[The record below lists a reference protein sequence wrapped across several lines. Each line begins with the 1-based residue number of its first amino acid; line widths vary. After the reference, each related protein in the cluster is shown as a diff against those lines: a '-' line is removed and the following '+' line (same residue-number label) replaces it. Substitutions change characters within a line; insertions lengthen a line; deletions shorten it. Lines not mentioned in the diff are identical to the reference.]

1 MGWFVPNFEK
11 GRAAFATRRV
21 EIPCV
26 SSLREIRGKCVLARP
41 QNDRRFSGWFRAL
54 GIRRALPQVTD
65 GTARGPTQRAP
76 RRRRGEGRL
85 DRIAASKREPPS
97 RPQRPRTAAKPFC
110 VSCFRA
116 ETEDRRKGSCAT
128 SATQESTR
136 PLSRRSRPTD
146 CPGDRS
152 GPTKDGGELTSKP
165 RRRHAPQ
172 LNSQAPIV
180 FLSILQANENLSA
193 PW

>member
-1 MGWFVPNFEK
+1 MFRPCAKFAANAFWRDPKMTDGFQAGFARSELGVVP
-11 GRAAFATRRV
+11 
-21 EIPCV
+21 CH
-26 SSLREIRGKCVLARP
+26 
-41 QNDRRFSGWFRAL
+41 
-54 GIRRALPQVTD
+54 QVTD

>member
-1 MGWFVPNFEK
+1 MK
-11 GRAAFATRRV
+11 GDW
-21 EIPCV
+21 IG
-26 SSLREIRGKCVLARP
+26 S
-41 QNDRRFSGWFRAL
+41 
-54 GIRRALPQVTD
+54 
-65 GTARGPTQRAP
+65 QR
-76 RRRRGEGRL
+76 
-85 DRIAASKREPPS
+85 SKREPPS
-97 RPQRPRTAAKPFC
+97 RPQRPRPAAKPFC
-110 VSCFRA
+110 FTCSRA

-136 PLSRRSRPTD
+136 PLSRRSLAPDRPTAEAIEV
-146 CPGDRS
+146 

-172 LNSQAPIV
+172 LNSEAPIV

>member
-1 MGWFVPNFEK
+1 MCWSVPDFEK
-11 GRAAFATRRV
+11 GRAAFSTRRV
-21 EIPCV
+21 EIACV

-85 DRIAASKREPPS
+85 DRIAALEAR
-97 RPQRPRTAAKPFC
+97 AAFQTRGETLLFL
-110 VSCFRA
+110 VLSCG
-116 ETEDRRKGSCAT
+116 DRRKGSCAT

-136 PLSRRSRPTD
+136 PLSSLARSRPTD
-146 CPGDRS
+146 CRGDRS
-152 GPTKDGGELTSKP
+152 WFHE
-165 RRRHAPQ
+165 RRRRTHVEAATAARATVELPG
-172 LNSQAPIV
+172 AHCV
-180 FLSILQANENLSA
+180 FFLFCKRMRT
-193 PW
+193 

>member
-1 MGWFVPNFEK
+1 MCWFIFEK
-11 GRAAFATRRV
+11 GRAAFSTRRV
-21 EIPCV
+21 EIACV

-85 DRIAASKREPPS
+85 DRIAALEAR
-97 RPQRPRTAAKPFC
+97 AAFQTRGETLLLH
-110 VSCFRA
+110 VLSCG
-116 ETEDRRKGSCAT
+116 DRRKGSCAT

-136 PLSRRSRPTD
+136 PLSRRSLARARPTAEAIEV
-146 CPGDRS
+146 GF
-152 GPTKDGGELTSKP
+152 TKDGGELTSKP